1 MLALRNPA
9 DAYRRADFDA
19 RVAGSDAKSLVLIC
33 YETLDI
39 ALASA
44 IHAAARGD
52 NPGKSA
58 AITRA
63 MSAITAL
70 QLGLRGDDGVAGAL
84 RQFLEAGRRTLLDNA
99 IAFDADRVAALR
111 QDFADIARAMNAA
124 V

>member
-9 DAYRRADFDA
+9 DAYRRVDFDA

-70 QLGLRGDDGVAGAL
+70 QLGSASFWRPDGAPCWTTPSPLTAIAL
-84 RQFLEAGRRTLLDNA
+84 PPCARTLPTSPA
-99 IAFDADRVAALR
+99 P
-111 QDFADIARAMNAA
+111 
-124 V
+124 